1 VNELIRD
8 YIHAELGKEVNALSG
23 YYVAVDE
30 KKMPYNGREV
40 LCFIGE
46 YVTHGYC
53 CGKSESSYAQ
63 VAGYILNW
71 KSKVDAQGTPISE
84 VDPITDEKARKD
96 LTDLI
101 KQSEF
106 VRIVE
111 FL

>member
-1 VNELIRD
+1 MIRD

-30 KKMPYNGREV
+30 KKVPYNGREV

-63 VAGYILNW
+63 VAGYIVNW
-71 KSKVDAQGTPISE
+71 KAKKDKDGTPVSE
-84 VDPITDEKARKD
+84 VEPITDEKTRRD
-96 LTDLI
+96 LTDII
-101 KQSEF
+101 KGSEF

>member
-1 VNELIRD
+1 MIRD

-23 YYVAVDE
+23 YYMAVDE
-30 KKMPYNGREV
+30 KKLPYNGREM

-46 YVTHGYC
+46 YVTHDYC
-53 CGKSESSYAQ
+53 CGRSESSYAQ
-63 VAGYILNW
+63 VAGYIVNW
-71 KSKVDAQGTPISE
+71 KSKVDAHGTPISE
-84 VDPITDEKARKD
+84 VEPITDEKARKD
-96 LTDLI
+96 LTDII

>member
-30 KKMPYNGREV
+30 KKVPYNGRET

-46 YVTHGYC
+46 YVTYGLC

-63 VAGYILNW
+63 VAGYIVNW
-71 KSKVDAQGTPISE
+71 KSKKDALGTPISE
-84 VDPITDEKARKD
+84 VEPITDEKEKRD
-96 LTDLI
+96 LNALI
-101 KQSEF
+101 KESEF

>member
-23 YYVAVDE
+23 YYTAVDE
-30 KKMPYNGREV
+30 KRIPYNGREA
-40 LCFIGE
+40 LCLIGE

-53 CGKSESSYAQ
+53 CGRSESSYAQ
-63 VAGYILNW
+63 VAGYIVSW
-71 KSKVDAQGTPISE
+71 KSKKDRDGMPISE
-84 VDPITDEKARKD
+84 VEPITDEKDRKT
-96 LTDLI
+96 LTDIL
-101 KQSEF
+101 KQTEF

>member
-23 YYVAVDE
+23 YYVAREE
-30 KKMPYNGREV
+30 KRIAYNSKEV
-40 LCFIGE
+40 LCLIGD
-46 YVTHGYC
+46 YVTEGFC

-63 VAGYILNW
+63 VAGYIVNW
-71 KSKVDAQGTPISE
+71 KAKREKNGTPVSE
-84 VDPITDEKARKD
+84 VEPITDEKAKKD
-96 LTDLI
+96 LTEII
-101 KQSEF
+101 KGSEF